1 MAIIDHTVEQMIT
14 PTSYSRFEGLD
25 RLHFRIVLPDW
36 HKPFPT
42 KVRAGAANPR
52 ELDGFGLL
60 KVSRTWYINGPVMDQ
75 YTISMLSGF
84 VNVPAGTRIISEEL
98 PEKWQANAEEASVGK
113 QQWWAYTNGRND
125 FC

>member
-1 MAIIDHTVEQMIT
+1 MAIIDHAVEQMIT
-14 PTSYSRFEGLD
+14 ETSYSRFEGLD

-84 VNVPAGTRIISEEL
+84 VNVPAGTRIISEESVSYTHLTL
-98 PEKWQANAEEASVGK
+98 PTKRIV
-113 QQWWAYTNGRND
+113 
-125 FC
+125 